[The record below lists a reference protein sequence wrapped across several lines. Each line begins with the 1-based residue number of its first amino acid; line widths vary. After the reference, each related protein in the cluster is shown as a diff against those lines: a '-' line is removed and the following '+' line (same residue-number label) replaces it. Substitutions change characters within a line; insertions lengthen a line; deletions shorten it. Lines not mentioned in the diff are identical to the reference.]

1 MLVRC
6 ILSLKMICSLANK
19 IDSDFLCLICLID
32 SFAAEVQFE
41 FLFERLRVVVYEISV
56 A

>member
-19 IDSDFLCLICLID
+19 IDSDFLCSHLFDRLL
-32 SFAAEVQFE
+32 FAAEIQ
-41 FLFERLRVVVYEISV
+41 L
-56 A
+56 

>member
-19 IDSDFLCLICLID
+19 IDSDFLSSHLFD
-32 SFAAEVQFE
+32 SLLFAAEIQ
-41 FLFERLRVVVYEISV
+41 L
-56 A
+56 